1 MVAAQ
6 DDGQRAGIRKAP
18 DRRFG
23 AGVVFARRLRQVGDD
38 VAAVDEADVVAALQ
52 QRAVDI
58 EIIVPGR
65 ARDPVG
71 GLPDRGGRI
80 GLVVAEIGREYG
92 VPNGMP
98 RTAMSACRLSRSV
111 SSSAYSSVW

>member
-18 DRRFG
+18 DRGFG

-58 EIIVPGR
+58 EIIVPGAR
-65 ARDPVG
+65 ATRSVAC
-71 GLPDRGGRI
+71 RI
-80 GLVVAEIGREYG
+80 AAGALVWSLLKSAAEYG